1 MKRLLTAGIFGTIL
15 GIVGAYSTANASIVS
30 SGFLDEKLTEMTNA
44 TTLQLDGKANQS
56 DLTNLSNI
64 VGTPTELTYSDILDS
79 TAIISDLMGLDYR
92 QRFGDITV
100 PTNNISEFIKL
111 NHTDTEFPG
120 LIGIIE
126 ALFSQRSMDDAW
138 PLRLND
144 IFHDYEKLYYKG
156 FYGFSD
162 LIIDG
167 GTLEREDVTVYGLKD
182 LTTKVDTNT
191 AKIGTVPDGQT
202 VAGMATTAN
211 TNANTAIAK
220 IGTLPAGYDSV
231 GAALSAIK
239 GIAEDAKATA
249 LAAIP
254 DPKQE
259 GSSGKYVLTVDIVGD
274 NATYHWEKID
284 REGEATTSTE

>member
-1 MKRLLTAGIFGTIL
+1 MRRLLTAGIFSTIL
-15 GIVGAYSTANASIVS
+15 GIVGAGTANASIVS

-44 TTLQLDGKANQS
+44 TTLQLDTKANQS

-79 TAIISDLMGLDYR
+79 FGSISDLMGNDYY
-92 QRFGDITV
+92 QTFGDITV

-111 NHTDTEFPG
+111 SYTDQDFPG
-120 LIGIIE
+120 LNGIIE
-126 ALFSQRSMDDAW
+126 ALIWRRSMDDIW
-138 PLRLND
+138 PLRLGD
-144 IFHDYEKLYYKG
+144 IFYDYENLYYKG
-156 FYGFSD
+156 FYSFSD

-167 GTLEREDVTVYGLKD
+167 GTLRDEDVTVYGLKD

-191 AKIGTVPDGQT
+191 AKIGT
-202 VAGMATTAN
+202 
-211 TNANTAIAK
+211 
-220 IGTLPAGYDSV
+220 LPAGYDSV
-231 GAALSAIK
+231 GAALTAIK
-239 GIAEDAKATA
+239 GIAEDAKAAA

-259 GSSGKYVLTVDIVGD
+259 GSSGKFVLTVDIIGD

-284 REGEATTSTE
+284 REGEATTTTE